1 MGTNGIS
8 SGLINVDI
16 LPTPGNGGTGSATNV
31 APIKLIN
38 DEMEAEIK
46 AKLTTAPTLDPN
58 DLTLRT
64 KGALLDSFRSACSGL
79 NPSDAELEK
88 IILKIANGKTIEDLL
103 KVDES
108 TITNYTKIL
117 KIGVQYAQK
126 NPDGSISI
134 DNIIQASL
142 DWTNAIN
149 NGWSETDAAT
159 FFKGESIIK
168 RLDRY
173 YDIYD
178 LNTEEGLN
186 KAIIGYFKTKHEEDV
201 KKIKL
206 RKLSPEKEEAAIQ
219 KLVWEEKRDFAK
231 LIANTHDPKQKAIL
245 QDALK
250 YLCSENRLEGHK
262 ALFLSVQDDAIKQDM
277 AKKASTM
284 EYIKETFLSE
294 DGFGRTMKEGQVME
308 AVATTESLLTYENST
323 ESRVEIDT
331 IVKEFEDKFADILK
345 SIAEKEQREEPL
357 TAEEQAVKKEKEILE
372 LIYGAKF
379 TGTVQ
384 NSVMTETQK
393 ENATTEWHSD
403 LYSHDSIYRGAITQI
418 NDYIKEKEKTGEL
431 NSDEVKEFTEMMNQ
445 ATNGN
450 YEIIL
455 KDIKNG
461 TTSEL
466 NPPLEP
472 KAETNTSSTNN
483 TGLAIDVKEKVT
495 ESPLTEKQ
503 KQSLIES
510 QNKEIKDAESKARKA
525 RRSGDESKAEGIMY
539 TATVRAIKNYAVNG
553 FTFSE
558 IIENI
563 GCTRNEGIV
572 YAYENQ
578 NILSGKFIE
587 GAKDTFKNL
596 DVKEKA
602 NFIAKHDIKAYNF
615 IASELT
621 LEELKYFEA
630 EKIGSSTL
638 QAIISNRIET
648 FDKNNIEE

>member
-8 SGLINVDI
+8 SGLISTDQLLVQK
-16 LPTPGNGGTGSATNV
+16 NGGGEVVKNV
-31 APIKLIN
+31 APIKLVSE
-38 DEMEAEIK
+38 EMEAGIK

-159 FFKGESIIK
+159 FFNGESIIK

-178 LNTEEGLN
+178 VNTEEGLN
-186 KAIIGYFKTKHEEDV
+186 KAIIGYFKTKHEKDV

-418 NDYIKEKEKTGEL
+418 NDYIKEKEKAGEL

-450 YEIIL
+450 YKIIL
-455 KDIKNG
+455 NDIKNG
-461 TTSEL
+461 TTSVL

-472 KAETNTSSTNN
+472 KTNATTSGA
-483 TGLAIDVKEKVT
+483 TGI
-495 ESPLTEKQ
+495 
-503 KQSLIES
+503 
-510 QNKEIKDAESKARKA
+510 EIKTDNKDSVQTLSDNQKKTFEKSQDLIMKDAKSKARTA
-525 RRSGDESKAEGIMY
+525 RHSGNEAGAAKELRI
-539 TATVRAIKNYAVNG
+539 ATYRVLTNYARNG
-553 FTFSE
+553 YSFSE
-558 IIENI
+558 TLQKT
-563 GCTRNEGIV
+563 GCTLNEGIV
-572 YAYENQ
+572 YAYENEDTLPTLFVNNAKDAFKDLTPKEQ
-578 NILSGKFIE
+578 VKFIVAH
-587 GAKDTFKNL
+587 G
-596 DVKEKA
+596 EKA
-602 NFIAKHDIKAYNF
+602 YTFLKN
-615 IASELT
+615 ELAQEAI
-621 LEELKYFEA
+621 LALKNENV
-630 EKIGSSTL
+630 GSSTL
-638 QAIISNRIET
+638 KSAIESAAEI
-648 FDKNNIEE
+648 IEERQHNQ

>member
-8 SGLINVDI
+8 SSLISTEQLLVQQ
-16 LPTPGNGGTGSATNV
+16 NGGGEVVRSV
-31 APIKLIN
+31 APIKLVS
-38 DEMEAEIK
+38 DEMEADVK
-46 AKLTTAPTLDPN
+46 SRLTTAPTLDPN

-149 NGWSETDAAT
+149 NGWSETEAAK
-159 FFKGESIIK
+159 FFKGESIIQ
-168 RLDRY
+168 RLDRF

-206 RKLSPEKEEAAIQ
+206 RKLSPEEEQAAIQ
-219 KLVWEEKRDFAK
+219 RLVYNERRDFVK
-231 LIANTHDPKQKAIL
+231 LIANTHDPKQKAVL

-277 AKKASTM
+277 AKKASSM
-284 EYIKETFLSE
+284 EYIKETFLSK
-294 DGFGRTMKEGQVME
+294 DGFDRTMEEGQVME
-308 AVATTESLLTYENST
+308 AVATTEALLTYENST

-345 SIAEKEQREEPL
+345 SIAEKEQRKEPL

-418 NDYIKEKEKTGEL
+418 NDYIKEKEKAGEL

-455 KDIKNG
+455 NDIKNG

-472 KAETNTSSTNN
+472 KAETSNAAIGA
-483 TGLAIDVKEKVT
+483 TG
-495 ESPLTEKQ
+495 
-503 KQSLIES
+503 IEIKTD
-510 QNKEIKDAESKARKA
+510 NKEQVRTLSENQKKTFEKSQDSLMKEAKSKARAA
-525 RRSGDESKAEGIMY
+525 RHSGNEAGAAKELRV
-539 TATVRAIKNYAVNG
+539 ATYRVLTNYARNG
-553 FTFSE
+553 YSFSE
-558 IIENI
+558 TLQKT
-563 GCTRNEGIV
+563 GCTLNEGIV
-572 YAYENQ
+572 YAYENEDTLPTLFVNNAKDAFKDLTPKEQ
-578 NILSGKFIE
+578 VKFIVAH
-587 GAKDTFKNL
+587 G
-596 DVKEKA
+596 EKA
-602 NFIAKHDIKAYNF
+602 YTFLKN
-615 IASELT
+615 ELAQEAI
-621 LEELKYFEA
+621 LALKNENV
-630 EKIGSSTL
+630 GSSTL
-638 QAIISNRIET
+638 KSAIESAAEI
-648 FDKNNIEE
+648 IEERQHNQ